1 MPSHTQ
7 TEDGIINMNFYESYK
22 GKGNNEDDR
31 KISELE
37 KNYLKMVE
45 IVKEKAKLSTFIERG
60 KLNC

>member
-1 MPSHTQ
+1 
-7 TEDGIINMNFYESYK
+7 MNFYESYK